1 LTVVFVWLTEP
12 SPRLALAQEELE
24 KSIRAF
30 GHAPLRYPAGKK
42 LVLFGDV
49 LALGRSGCRDD
60 AFVWCNSDVLLTRD
74 PSEVPDPSRVYGF
87 HRREVPGGRFA
98 PGVDMYRIPV
108 AAWDGILS
116 RDIPP
121 LYLGASYVDWWISRA
136 MQKAGFYDNLTGY
149 IDHRSH
155 SKSSA
160 ASNGADRHYQANFS
174 SYNSW
179 ARRNGLDP
187 IPAPP
192 YFVPGLGHVWGLRD
206 TLRKAAGILKSRRL
220 LDQGRTRV

>member
-12 SPRLALAQEELE
+12 SPRLAVAQEELE
-24 KSIRAF
+24 ESIRAF
-30 GHAPLRYPAGKK
+30 GHVPLRYPAGKK

-49 LALGRSGCRDD
+49 LALGRSRCRDD

-74 PSEVPDPSRVYGF
+74 PSDVPDPSRVYGF
-87 HRREVPGGRFA
+87 HRREVPAGHHVR
-98 PGVDMYRIPV
+98 GVDMYRIPV
-108 AAWDGILS
+108 AVWDGILS

-136 MQKAGFYDNLTGY
+136 MQKAGNYDNLTGY

-155 SKSSA
+155 PKSSA
-160 ASNGADRHYQANFS
+160 AANEVNPYYQANFRA
-174 SYNSW
+174 YNAW
-179 ARRNGLDP
+179 AARHGLDP

-192 YFVPGLGHVWGLRD
+192 YLLPRVGHVWGVRD
-206 TLRKAAGILKSRRL
+206 ALRKAAGFLRG
-220 LDQGRTRV
+220 D